1 MNFTLIA
8 LRKTALPTRVLAW
21 VALITFAIGAILA
34 RDLVLIDH
42 LRGVDARSEVRTI
55 ERAPGDKKI
64 LKLRPSGF
72 SKRTAWSP
80 TDPPDDDDET
90 DEDSDTVAP
99 PAPVALP
106 PASFVVAP
114 ALSGAR
120 IARFTARSIVVAIAR
135 RHSTPVRG
143 PPVAR

>member
-1 MNFTLIA
+1 MIA
-8 LRKTALPTRVLAW
+8 LRRTSLVSRVLAW
-21 VALITFAIGAILA
+21 VALITFAVGAILA

-42 LRGVDARSEVRTI
+42 LRGVDSRSEVRTI
-55 ERAPGDKKI
+55 ERAPGDKKV

-99 PAPVALP
+99 SAPAAL
-106 PASFVVAP
+106 AGAAFVVAP

-120 IARFTARSIVVAIAR
+120 IARFTARPIVVAIAR

-143 PPVAR
+143 PPVSR